1 MGETYLTPR
10 EAAAYLRSS
19 HSTLAKRRLQ
29 GNGPCFVRLGRA
41 VRYRRSDL
49 DAWMSGS
56 AAPPEGPQMPPD
68 LSEEVAAQ
76 SSEPEQEVV
85 HE

>member
-10 EAAAYLRSS
+10 EAAAYLRTSP
-19 HSTLAKRRLQ
+19 STLAKRRLQ

-41 VRYRRSDL
+41 VRYRQADL
-49 DAWMSGS
+49 DDWMNGS
-56 AAPPEGPQMPPD
+56 ATPPKKVGG
-68 LSEEVAAQ
+68 S
-76 SSEPEQEVV
+76 